1 MFLFVC
7 NSTHILSFFLIWLSW
22 YHLIAHLM
30 HKWKP
35 LKLLRMHKLNF
46 FIFIIRVPHVSSI
59 DIYARAI
66 DTLWENEIIVYMN
79 ICSTHLKLN
88 KMSEIF
94 DFDRILKTEC
104 NLLNFTRNCRI
115 KNLWKSWVRHIFVE
129 SRTFKCEEERNDHML
144 HCEQVFGNF
153 LRGGKCC
160 GVLMKCCKFKGEQA
174 ITLQML

>member
-1 MFLFVC
+1 MKTLE
-7 NSTHILSFFLIWLSW
+7 T
-22 YHLIAHLM
+22 IAHAQIE
-30 HKWKP
+30 
-35 LKLLRMHKLNF
+35 F

-79 ICSTHLKLN
+79 ICSTHFKLN
-88 KMSEIF
+88 KMSKIF

-144 HCEQVFGNF
+144 HCVNRCLVMF
-153 LRGGKCC
+153 LRGGK
-160 GVLMKCCKFKGEQA
+160 VNVVEYWWNIVAELKVNKDHSPNDSATKNQKY
-174 ITLQML
+174 